1 MIALRTFNFHLSSVQ
16 FLIGASVMMSLFFN
30 APFLIHVYQSASP
43 ETLREWL
50 FYFSVPVLLSSINLV
65 FFSLVGALFTPRVVV
80 AVSVFIASF
89 LLYANVSFGII
100 FDSTMIQNLAETNSG
115 EVLSYLNVSVILFL
129 LVACALPIIFIS
141 KL

>member
-1 MIALRTFNFHLSSVQ
+1 M
-16 FLIGASVMMSLFFN
+16 
-30 APFLIHVYQSASP
+30 
-43 ETLREWL
+43 
-50 FYFSVPVLLSSINLV
+50 
-65 FFSLVGALFTPRVVV
+65 VV

-129 LVACALPIIFIS
+129 LVACALPLIFITRLTLRDS
-141 KL
+141 LLKRVKIILFLNVVAALTIVLIGASFL